1 MTAAIGNWPA
11 FVLVVA
17 TLAACG
23 HQPPA
28 PASNTADSTAAFK
41 GFPTGYL
48 PKESLVDSL
57 ALLSPPPPA
66 GTAAATADDDAR
78 RAAGRWRDTPRW
90 TWAKRDAELRFPQ
103 AASAFACALGIPVSV
118 EATPNLATLLQ
129 RTMADAGL
137 ATYRA
142 KTHYMRT
149 RPFVA
154 AGESTCDPQLEAY
167 LRKDGSYPSG
177 HSAIGMTWALVLAD
191 LAPDRVDALL
201 QRGIAFGQS
210 RVICNAH
217 WQSDVDAGRLVA
229 AAVVAQLH
237 TRPEFVAQLSAA
249 RAEVN
254 AARTAGL
261 RPGADCESETRE
273 LTQR

>member
-1 MTAAIGNWPA
+1 MKNQL
-11 FVLVVA
+11 FVVLVAIVMS
-17 TLAACG
+17 ACG
-23 HQPPA
+23 HQPQA
-28 PASNTADSTAAFK
+28 PAIKAADSAAAFP

-57 ALLSPPPPA
+57 ALLPPPPAA
-66 GTAAATADDDAR
+66 GTAAAAADDEAR
-78 RAAGRWRDTPRW
+78 RAASQWRNTPRW
-90 TWAKRDAELRFPQ
+90 LWAKRDADLRLPQ
-103 AASAFACALGIPVSV
+103 AATAFACALGIPVSA
-118 EATPNLATLLQ
+118 EATPNLVGLLRRTL
-129 RTMADAGL
+129 ADAGL

-142 KTHYMRT
+142 KNHYMRT

-154 AGESTCDPQLEAY
+154 SGEPMCDLEYEAM

-201 QRGIAFGQS
+201 QRGMAFGQS
-210 RVICNAH
+210 RVVCNVH

-254 AARTAGL
+254 AAHAAGL
-261 RPGADCESETRE
+261 RPESDCASETRE
-273 LTQR
+273 LAQR